1 MRSAAA
7 VCPFPPG
14 NEAYLM
20 QRVVAL
26 VCGLLISLS
35 APSASQAI
43 DHGANVPEAYASV
56 ENVLEADETG
66 IAQPVEVAWDRAGGR
81 LVVVDAKSRG
91 RAVGLGTGGA
101 HRGVATEEALRSF
114 RAAAVVAA
122 KRVDLAALGADPAT
136 VAVDSASG
144 TIYAYAPETSTVW
157 ELSPSGTPISR
168 RDATAASLTDVQ
180 SMTVAPSADGTDAP
194 GEMALYIA
202 DAGTPTGAG
211 ARIVELGLVAPAV
224 NGPAIAAAT
233 SSVTLVRTTN
243 TGAGSAWNPNSPDP
257 SGLAYIPASAAAPAS
272 RRDRLVSSDGEVEET
287 TGAGFHGVNVWFAP
301 RDGSAQT
308 STMDTTASSTNPIN
322 NEPAGAA
329 YDAARNELYLSK
341 DGSNGRIWV
350 YDMATGNQVRTFTVT
365 GAPFYNAD
373 AEGLGFDSARNIL
386 YMVDAIDN
394 DLVKVTS
401 GGVIGTGGETVTNYD
416 LEQYGQT
423 EPEGL
428 DVDPATGNIWI
439 VSNKVTRTGIADP
452 MIEVTPTGAL
462 VSSVSIAAANPNSA
476 AGLAIAP
483 PSNGGPGLNIYVSDR
498 GVDNGVM
505 PTENDG
511 KIYEFS
517 TGSGG
522 GGSAPVA
529 QFSSSQAPGTL
540 SVTFTDQSTNA
551 PTSWSWDF
559 GDPTT
564 TADTSTAQNPT
575 YAYPAAGNYPVS
587 LTATNGFGSGSI
599 TETVVVTSAPPPPG
613 NLLTN
618 GGFELADG
626 SNHPTGWKVINSF
639 TRSSAILAPE
649 GSFTGLHASTANA
662 GWNVY
667 QQVPVTAGQRYDFSG
682 RVNIPATADTFTFV
696 LKVQW
701 RGASTTTVV
710 LKKYTDDTAGAWQAV
725 SAASLVAP
733 VGATSARIQMV
744 PASLNGSVYVDDFV
758 FSTSP

>member
-1 MRSAAA
+1 M
-7 VCPFPPG
+7 
-14 NEAYLM
+14 
-20 QRVVAL
+20 
-26 VCGLLISLS
+26 
-35 APSASQAI
+35 
-43 DHGANVPEAYASV
+43 PEVYASV

-66 IAQPVEVAWDRAGGR
+66 ITEPVEVAWDRAGGR
-81 LVVVDAKSRG
+81 LLAVDAKSRG
-91 RAVGLGTGGA
+91 RAVGIGTGGSR
-101 HRGVATEEALRSF
+101 RGVATEAALRPF
-114 RAAAVVAA
+114 KATAVAAA
-122 KRVDLAALGADPAT
+122 KRVDLTAIGADPAT

-144 TIYAYAPETSTVW
+144 SIYAYAPETSTVW
-157 ELSPSGTPISR
+157 ELSPSGTPISW
-168 RDATAASLTDVQ
+168 RDATAAGLTDVQ
-180 SMTVAPSADGTDAP
+180 SMTVAPSADSTDAP

-202 DAGTPTGAG
+202 DAGTPTGVG
-211 ARIVELGLVAPAV
+211 ARIVELGLVAPAID
-224 NGPAIAAAT
+224 GPAIAAAT

-243 TGAGSAWNPNSPDP
+243 TGAGSAWNPDSPDP
-257 SGLAYIPASAAAPAS
+257 SGLAYIPASASADPS
-272 RRDRLVSSDGEVEET
+272 RRDRLVSADGEVEET

-301 RDGSAQT
+301 RDGSVQS
-308 STMDTTASSTNPIN
+308 STMDTTASSTSPTNK
-322 NEPAGAA
+322 EPVGAA

-373 AEGLGFDSARNIL
+373 AEGLAFDSARNIL
-386 YMVDAIDN
+386 YMADAIDN

-401 GGVIGTGGETVTNYD
+401 GGAIGTAGGAIGTGGETVTNYD

-439 VSNKVTRTGIADP
+439 VSNKVTTKGGPEP

-462 VSSVSIAAANPNSA
+462 VSSVSIAAANPHSA
-476 AGLAIAP
+476 AGLAVAP
-483 PSNGGPGLNIYVSDR
+483 PSNGDPGMNIYVSDR
-498 GVDNGVM
+498 GVDNNTV

-540 SVTFTDQSTNA
+540 SVTFTDQSTNGS
-551 PTSWSWDF
+551 TSWSWDF
-559 GDPTT
+559 GDLTT
-564 TADTSTAQNPT
+564 TADASTAQNPT
-575 YAYPAAGNYPVS
+575 YAYPAAGSYEVR
-587 LTATNGFGSGSI
+587 LTATNAFGSDSI
-599 TETVVVTSAPPPPG
+599 TKTLVVTSAPPPSG

-626 SNHPTGWKVINSF
+626 SNNPTGWKVINGF
-639 TRSSAILAPE
+639 TRSAAIPQE
-649 GSFTGLHASTANA
+649 GSFTGLHASTADA

-667 QQVPVTAGQRYDFSG
+667 QQVSVTAGQRYDFSG
-682 RVNIPATADTFTFV
+682 RVNIPATADAFKFV

-701 RGASTTTVV
+701 RGASNTTVV
-710 LKKYTDDTAGAWQAV
+710 LKKYTDDTAGVWQAV

-733 VGATSARIQMV
+733 VGATSVRIQMV

-758 FSTSP
+758 FRASP